1 MKKIL
6 LKSLS
11 LFLSLVLLSAQTHV
25 LSAATINTGLPG
37 MEESEF
43 VLDEN
48 QLDQAM
54 GKLYELD
61 SYLSMNEG
69 VSYADLEAMNS
80 DLIAGISDITAPLG
94 IAQNDDPLFGI
105 PAFWWGC
112 ILGWVGWLLVY
123 VLTDQDRSLTRKAFN
138 GCLISAGASVVLS
151 VLYYFVLY
159 DAIY

>member
-11 LFLSLVLLSAQTHV
+11 VFLSLVLLSAQTHV
-25 LSAATINTGLPG
+25 LAAAPINTGLPG
-37 MEESEF
+37 MEESAF

-48 QLDQAM
+48 QLDLAM
-54 GKLYELD
+54 GELYELD
-61 SYLSMNEG
+61 SYLSVNEG
-69 VSYADLEAMNS
+69 VTYADLEAMNS

-94 IAQNDDPLFGI
+94 IAQDGDPLFGI

-123 VLTDQDRSLTRKAFN
+123 VLTDQDSALTKRAFT
-138 GCLISAGASVVLS
+138 GCLISSGASVVLS

-159 DAIY
+159 DAWY

>member
-48 QLDQAM
+48 QLDQAL
-54 GKLYELD
+54 GELYELD

-69 VSYADLEAMNS
+69 VTYADLEAMNS

-94 IAQNDDPLFGI
+94 IAQGGDPLMGI

-123 VLTDQDRSLTRKAFN
+123 VLTDQDSALTKRAFT
-138 GCLISAGASVVLS
+138 GCLISSGAGVVLS

-159 DAIY
+159 DAFY